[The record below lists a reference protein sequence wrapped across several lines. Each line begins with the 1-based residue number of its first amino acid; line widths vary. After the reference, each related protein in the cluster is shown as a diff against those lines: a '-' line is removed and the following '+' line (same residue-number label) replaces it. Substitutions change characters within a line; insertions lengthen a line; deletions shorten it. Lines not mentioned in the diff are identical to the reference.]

1 MYIAINLLYLV
12 ATAVS
17 PDSSSESLQEK
28 LRQKDKL
35 LAQLQAHSDKD
46 KEEWRLQ
53 LDQLTEQLRQA
64 ADYKEQWKDAEQR
77 VARLEGEL
85 SRAQQQL
92 MDQITTSQSN
102 AVELREEVEQTRRQL
117 SQGTDTET
125 DLLRSRQDMV
135 DRIIQMGEKVRI
147 IEMGEKMEK
156 VRIIEMG
163 EKVRIIEMGE
173 KVRVIEMGEKV
184 RIIEMGEKVWI
195 IEMEKV
201 RIIEMGEK
209 SKEAES
215 NLSRLQQGTKQLSE
229 EVVDIINNL
238 GDPEQQEMIHGL
250 LRALELENQVLSLRN
265 AQLESSTKH
274 KENDLSLEQKTESLN
289 LRGDSDVGDF
299 THEAELSSQMSPAQS
314 QVEKYGRVMERHE
327 VVQSDWSQEK
337 LGYERSLSELR
348 QLLAERD
355 ESLNVLTAQ
364 KGLLDVMKQ
373 SSGTEELVSTQL
385 RMKQLDATVDQ
396 LTEERAQLKD
406 EQSVLSCELEAL
418 SSVVQDLETQL
429 GESRRENVALATSLE
444 ELDQQHQEAINQL
457 LGAKTSLQKDYDS
470 LQEELSVAKQ
480 HQPTNEKQVADV
492 CVEASEDID
501 GERLEVELF
510 ERVSKLLT
518 FEIPPELEQ
527 DKRAAGGKKGTALVS
542 ALVKMAAECKWQ
554 RATLERKVAE
564 LMKELRECAAERAAL
579 QGNVETLVEELM
591 VAKANSACT
600 NEGLAPIP
608 ENSEEVDALEQK
620 VAALEGEI
628 YTLRETRLNLE
639 VELRKARD
647 EGKGLA
653 QRLQTAEE
661 NLGNTAHLQAKAAD
675 LRACLE
681 ASELQLASERTK
693 LESSEQQLW
702 EAREAVA
709 ALEART
715 EDLEAEAT
723 LLEDLKLQLEEAINA
738 KVSVE
743 NELIDAICKSKT
755 FELALNGYEQTSA
768 AGGQI
773 EQLLKEKSKL
783 QGEIEEMNSLLQLR
797 NEMQQEVDLLLQ
809 KKNDLQAELNSIQ
822 TRKDELLLEYTN
834 SQLMIVNAKEKLQE
848 TLILNSTVTEQT
860 KQLESRLSHSAEQ
873 QEAKD
878 SQLAVARQREA
889 ALEAVCQDLQANI
902 SIEKQRT
909 QALESTLS
917 NKQLELEENS
927 LGLKILKS
935 EKALLE
941 QHLDKI
947 SCPDQNI
954 ELRLKDLSS
963 SLAEKERQLSDCNE
977 ALMRKEREL
986 GDALLS
992 KSVLD
997 AEYQTLL
1004 NETGNAKD
1012 HDRAQQEVRKWKE
1025 MAEAGER
1032 QLDEALQARTE
1043 LEIECR
1049 RLFSIET
1056 KVHAQEHLEKE
1067 VSRLTVALESTE
1079 QQLSDVLEEKV
1090 DLEGKLNSL
1099 SSRLQE
1105 LEEETQKWKDES
1117 SLARQHVQNN
1127 RNRTL
1132 ELQSQCERLALVETN
1147 LFQTRD
1153 EAIKWRNMYHEV
1165 NSELNETKST
1175 LGEMR
1180 VECKRLQS
1188 LEMQL
1193 RGEHTLQQEIS
1204 QWKETVDVLR
1214 GQLEEMFGS
1223 KLLLEDELDRRK
1235 TGYYEMSGRTISSES
1250 GAEKSD
1256 IGKEEQASRHESAEK
1271 HLKEQV
1277 DGLLNQVKN
1286 PDGSVDFDVL
1296 EEILRKITAEKI
1308 TLESLLRRREKE
1320 LEWLNDLAKLR
1331 NDDDLK
1337 DPELPGDD
1345 ATEMARETITNLST
1359 LIKEKD
1365 LELDALS
1372 QKCDTLLDLQRSC
1385 EREREQLARLQ
1396 AEKDEL
1402 VRTVHVKHQESVQY
1416 HAEIQRLTALLS
1428 QELSKSEE
1436 NLQQHKGLVQQF
1448 EDRQKMLVNTQNE
1461 LIAVKQRLQKLE
1473 ELAKLGE
1480 TFQGNDTVPVKAPG
1494 DDGTLSS
1501 HNTIQ
1506 NNVTPVPCSAAPEP
1520 LSQVWA
1526 LEKRVHDLESDL
1538 ASKDEV
1544 TLSKS
1549 ELVVR
1554 CQEQLQLREQECDT
1568 LRAQIQEQREKES
1581 ALLKELQRLRLHLV
1595 GVEEAYTQEALR
1607 AEQQLKEL
1615 QGRLSLAEERIK
1627 NSSTVYTSASI
1638 RANQQVETLQGQA
1651 RLIAQHRDDIQ
1662 QKLSAAEDQ
1671 VHKHSAALRN
1681 LQAVLEQF
1689 QKGTA
1694 TSVSQGARVD
1704 VCNRQSETATPGGQ
1718 LSEAKEGLSAAA
1730 RLGEQL
1736 DKKTETITALKE
1748 EDLALLLPDIVVFIL
1763 YCSSSRGMLTA
1774 VIWLVMVKY
1783 QLVILGRVFSRCP
1796 VYMLILG
1803 YCPASSS
1810 SVLASRGS
1818 FSFFTKALDG
1828 SEDDI
1833 PWDSEDKDGSED
1845 DTLWDSEDKMAQK
1858 MIHRGIVLAATF
1870 PTASTCVIL
1879 PPCDALSSV
1888 GQGCQLLRAVKL
1900 TQKLTE
1906 TENKV
1911 HSASQSSEGKIDRS
1925 LLKNLVLGYFVA
1937 PSNSRAEVLRVVATV
1952 LDFSQEERKKIG
1964 LDGADGG
1971 GWFKALLHPGK
1982 AGQDT
1987 PSLSEAFIRF
1997 LESESRPQPQL
2008 RLLPDSKSSS
2018 ASGEENNSANSSPK
2032 PGRSPLLLAD
2042 VQLPTFV
2049 QFPVGR
2055 NSSSFLKDVLK
2066 DS

>member
-1 MYIAINLLYLV
+1 MLISRPDVYDASNLLYLV
-12 ATAVS
+12 VTAVS
-17 PDSSSESLQEK
+17 LDSSSESLQEK
-28 LRQKDKL
+28 LWQKDSL
-35 LAQLQAHSDKD
+35 LAQLQAQSDKD

-64 ADYKEQWKDAEQR
+64 ADYQEQWKDAEQR

-102 AVELREEVEQTRRQL
+102 AVELREEVEQKRHQL
-117 SQGTDTET
+117 SQGADTKT
-125 DLLRSRQDMV
+125 NLLRSRQDMV
-135 DRIIQMGEKVRI
+135 NWIAQMGEKVRI
-147 IEMGEKMEK
+147 IEMRR
-156 VRIIEMG
+156 RIFQMG
-163 EKVRIIEMGE
+163 EKVRIIQMGE
-173 KVRVIEMGEKV
+173 KVWVIEMGEKGL
-184 RIIEMGEKVWI
+184 IFQMGE
-195 IEMEKV
+195 
-201 RIIEMGEK
+201 R

-215 NLSRLQQGTKQLSE
+215 NLIRLQHGTKQLTE
-229 EVVDIINNL
+229 EVLDIINNL
-238 GDPEQQEMIHGL
+238 GDPEQQEMIHEVNVKVG
-250 LRALELENQVLSLRN
+250 ELGMQDELSYR
-265 AQLESSTKH
+265 SPVK
-274 KENDLSLEQKTESLN
+274 
-289 LRGDSDVGDF
+289 
-299 THEAELSSQMSPAQS
+299 AELSSQVSPAQS
-314 QVEKYGRVMERHE
+314 QVEQYGRVMERHE

-337 LGYERSLSELR
+337 LGYERTLSELR
-348 QLLAERD
+348 QLLAERE

-385 RMKQLDATVDQ
+385 RMKQLDATVAQ
-396 LTEERAQLKD
+396 ITGERAQLKD
-406 EQSVLSCELEAL
+406 EQSVLSSELEAL
-418 SSVVQDLETQL
+418 SSVVQDLESQL
-429 GESRRENVALATSLE
+429 GDSRRQNVALVTSLE
-444 ELDQQHQEAINQL
+444 ELDQQHQEAIDQL
-457 LGAKTSLQKDYDS
+457 LGAKASLQKDYDS

-480 HQPTNEKQVADV
+480 HQPTNKKQVADV

-518 FEIPPELEQ
+518 FEIPPEFEQ
-527 DKRAAGGKKGTALVS
+527 DKRAAGGKRGTALVS

-564 LMKELRECAAERAAL
+564 LMKELRECVAERAAL

-591 VAKANSACT
+591 VAKADSACT

-620 VAALEGEI
+620 VAALEEEI
-628 YTLRETRLNLE
+628 NTLRETRLNLE
-639 VELRKARD
+639 AELGKARD
-647 EGKGLA
+647 EGNGLA
-653 QRLQTAEE
+653 QRLQAAEE
-661 NLGNTAHLQAKAAD
+661 SLGNTAHLQAEAAD

-681 ASELQLASERTK
+681 ASELQLASERAK

-709 ALEART
+709 TLEAQT
-715 EDLEAEAT
+715 EDLEAKAT

-809 KKNDLQAELNSIQ
+809 KKNDIQTELNSIQ
-822 TRKDELLLEYTN
+822 TQKDELLLEYTN

-873 QEAKD
+873 QEARD

-889 ALEAVCQDLQANI
+889 ELEAVCQDLQANI
-902 SIEKQRT
+902 NVEKQRT
-909 QALESTLS
+909 QALESTLT
-917 NKQLELEENS
+917 NQQLELEENS

-941 QHLDKI
+941 QQLDKV
-947 SCPDQNI
+947 SCPEQNI

-963 SLAEKERQLSDCNE
+963 SLAEKERQLSDCKE
-977 ALMRKEREL
+977 ALMRKERDL
-986 GDALLS
+986 DDALSS

-1004 NETGNAKD
+1004 NEIGNAKD
-1012 HDRAQQEVRKWKE
+1012 HDRAQQEIQKWKE

-1079 QQLSDVLEEKV
+1079 QQLGDALEEKA

-1099 SSRLQE
+1099 SSRLRE
-1105 LEEETQKWKDES
+1105 SEEETRKWKDET
-1117 SLARQHVQNN
+1117 SLARQNVENN

-1147 LFQTRD
+1147 LSQTRD

-1165 NSELNETKST
+1165 NLELDDNKST

-1193 RGEHTLQQEIS
+1193 RGEHALQQEIS
-1204 QWKETVDVLR
+1204 QWKETVDVIR
-1214 GQLEEMFGS
+1214 GQLEEMFRS

-1235 TGYYEMSGRTISSES
+1235 TGYYEMSGRAISNKS

-1277 DGLLNQVKN
+1277 DELMNQVKHS
-1286 PDGSVDFDVL
+1286 DGIVDFDIL

-1308 TLESLLRRREKE
+1308 TLESLLRRQEKE
-1320 LEWLNDLAKLR
+1320 LERLNDLEKLR
-1331 NDDDLK
+1331 KNTDDLK
-1337 DPELPGDD
+1337 DPEL
-1345 ATEMARETITNLST
+1345 TEMAKETIANLST

-1416 HAEIQRLTALLS
+1416 HAEIQRLTSLLS
-1428 QELSKSEE
+1428 QELRKSEE

-1448 EDRQKMLVNTQNE
+1448 EDKQKMLLNTQNE
-1461 LIAVKQRLQKLE
+1461 LIVVKQRLHKLE

-1480 TFQGNDTVPVKAPG
+1480 TFQGNNTVPLQAPG
-1494 DDGTLSS
+1494 VDGTLSS
-1501 HNTIQ
+1501 HETTQ
-1506 NNVTPVPCSAAPEP
+1506 NNVTPAPFSAAPEP
-1520 LSQVWA
+1520 SSQVWG
-1526 LEKRVHDLESDL
+1526 LEKRVRDLESDL

-1568 LRAQIQEQREKES
+1568 LRAQVDGERNELSQLSNALVQEQTKNIYMQKEEQREKES

-1607 AEQQLKEL
+1607 AEEQLKEL

-1689 QKGTA
+1689 QKGRGEKHLGKITPSSPDRDLNLDLPVFGSVAQHKTRAMANYA
-1694 TSVSQGARVD
+1694 TEADKERELMSATDNLKQQLQASHNKQYELY
-1704 VCNRQSETATPGGQ
+1704 SEITSLKGQ

-1736 DKKTETITALKE
+1736 DKKTETITALKQE
-1748 EDLALLLPDIVVFIL
+1748 
-1763 YCSSSRGMLTA
+1763 GN
-1774 VIWLVMVKY
+1774 
-1783 QLVILGRVFSRCP
+1783 
-1796 VYMLILG
+1796 
-1803 YCPASSS
+1803 AS
-1810 SVLASRGS
+1810 
-1818 FSFFTKALDG
+1818 
-1828 SEDDI
+1828 
-1833 PWDSEDKDGSED
+1833 
-1845 DTLWDSEDKMAQK
+1845 
-1858 MIHRGIVLAATF
+1858 
-1870 PTASTCVIL
+1870 
-1879 PPCDALSSV
+1879 
-1888 GQGCQLLRAVKL
+1888 
-1900 TQKLTE
+1900 
-1906 TENKV
+1906 
-1911 HSASQSSEGKIDRS
+1911 
-1925 LLKNLVLGYFVA
+1925 
-1937 PSNSRAEVLRVVATV
+1937 
-1952 LDFSQEERKKIG
+1952 
-1964 LDGADGG
+1964 
-1971 GWFKALLHPGK
+1971 
-1982 AGQDT
+1982 
-1987 PSLSEAFIRF
+1987 
-1997 LESESRPQPQL
+1997 
-2008 RLLPDSKSSS
+2008 
-2018 ASGEENNSANSSPK
+2018 
-2032 PGRSPLLLAD
+2032 
-2042 VQLPTFV
+2042 
-2049 QFPVGR
+2049 
-2055 NSSSFLKDVLK
+2055 KDVLLL
-2066 DS
+2066 SY